1 MLTATASHGPEIGL
15 ESAGSNENQN
25 QLNPR
30 VNCLKIFISYP
41 CIREGDPMK
50 LTWLIL
56 TVILLTSLFCS
67 VIIYVH
73 YNSKNKVSEKDFF
86 FGVSFG
92 GNTTSQAKQLIDKVK
107 GYTNLFLI
115 NSWDISTNE
124 TALNEICEY
133 AADANLNF
141 MVFFDFLS
149 HIIYPWHLT
158 WLDTAKERWEDQFL
172 GVYLYDEPGGR
183 QIDSGHW
190 NGEDNH
196 YAQNVSDYSEA
207 AELFVTDIVSSR
219 SMQDAKNRSIATF
232 TSDYALYWF
241 DYLAGYDTVFV
252 ELGWNHN
259 RTQHIALGRGAA
271 NVQEKDWGVIIVW
284 KGRDSEDYDNGI
296 YKTGPEMLEDMEVAY
311 RAGAKYVIVF
321 NFPYDQPFGILE
333 EEHFD
338 AMETFWETI
347 HSPQS
352 SLEKVEAE
360 AAFVLPKD
368 YGWGMRRVNDN
379 VWFPEW
385 GPDDLSALIWE
396 NMNKLI
402 ERYGLKLDIIYDD
415 PSFGYDEKYSNIYLW
430 DSKID

>member
-1 MLTATASHGPEIGL
+1 MLTATASHGLEIGL
-15 ESAGSNENQN
+15 ESAYLNEKQN
-25 QLNPR
+25 QPNPR
-30 VNCLKIFISYP
+30 VKCLKIFISCLY
-41 CIREGDPMK
+41 ILKGDPMK

-56 TVILLTSLFCS
+56 TIILLTSLFCS

-73 YNSKNKVSEKDFF
+73 YTSKNEVSEEDFF

-92 GNTTSQAKQLIDKVK
+92 GNTTSQAKRLIDKVK

-115 NSWDISTNE
+115 NSWEVSTNE

-133 AADANLNF
+133 AVDAKLNF

-149 HIIYPWHLT
+149 HVIYPWHLT

-172 GVYLYDEPGGR
+172 GIYLYDEPGGR

-190 NGEDNH
+190 NGEGNGF
-196 YAQNVSDYSEA
+196 VEPISDYSEA
-207 AELFVTDIVSSR
+207 TEVFVTSISSSR
-219 SMQDAKNRSIATF
+219 SMQDVKDRNIAAF

-241 DYLAGYDTVFV
+241 DYLAGYDAVFV
-252 ELGWNHN
+252 ELGWNHS
-259 RTQHIALGRGAA
+259 RPQQIGLGRGAA
-271 NVQEKDWGVIIVW
+271 NVQEKEWGAIITW
-284 KGRDSEDYDNGI
+284 TYQHPPSYLG
-296 YKTGPEMLEDMEVAY
+296 TGTEILEDMKTAY
-311 RAGAKYVIVF
+311 RAGAKYLIVF
-321 NFPYDQPFGILE
+321 NFPYNQTNPYGILE
-333 EEHFD
+333 KEHFN
-338 AMETFWETI
+338 AMETFWNMT

-385 GPDDLSALIWE
+385 GSDERSPLIWE

-402 ERYGLKLDIIYDD
+402 ERYGLNLDIIYDD
-415 PSFGYDEKYSNIYLW
+415 PSFGFEDKYAYIHFW
-430 DSKID
+430 DDQID